1 MFKRTMWENQFFAP
15 GIVETTFKL
24 QASNQ
29 DLYHPNSADI
39 ISFEGRR
46 HRINLAWKK
55 DTFDTV

>member
-1 MFKRTMWENQFFAP
+1 MWEKQFFAP

-39 ISFEGRR
+39 TSFEGRR
-46 HRINLAWKK
+46 HKINLDRKKK